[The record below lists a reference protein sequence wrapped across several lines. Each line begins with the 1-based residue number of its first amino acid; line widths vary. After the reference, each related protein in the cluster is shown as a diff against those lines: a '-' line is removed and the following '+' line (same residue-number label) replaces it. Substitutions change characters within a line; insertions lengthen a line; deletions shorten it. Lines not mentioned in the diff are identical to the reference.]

1 MRRCSCEKNMENIR
15 QPAKLAVV
23 LIGLLV
29 VGCESVP
36 PRDVIITRTDRE
48 MLAGARSLSDG
59 PGLRF
64 PYHDPFDVFELRCF
78 GLHPWSPEGER
89 HGGVDII
96 PHHHNV
102 TGNRMEKYHI
112 VAPADAVV
120 DRIVKGTTGAD
131 ARSLTVVLQY
141 NPYWY
146 GLLTFEPQSLD
157 EGVFMEQADSIRV
170 RTGWRVRRGDL
181 IGDLVV
187 CKFMPGIW
195 PHLHYGLLYKQPEH
209 TLDYICANYLD
220 IVRSN
225 GSHLPPTTGP
235 GSPLEA
241 KNLGIPS
248 TVFCPYEYSS
258 PRARACFDS
267 YPKRSARG
275 EYCPCVCA
283 YNSHDWGCGDPTCL
297 P

>member
-1 MRRCSCEKNMENIR
+1 MATMG
-15 QPAKLAVV
+15 QLAKLSVV

-29 VGCESVP
+29 AGCNSAP
-36 PRDVIITRTDRE
+36 PRETIVTRTDAE
-48 MLAGARSLSDG
+48 MLARARLLPDD

-64 PYHDPFDVFELRCF
+64 PYRDPFDVFEVRCF
-78 GLHPWSPEGER
+78 GLHPWSPSGER
-89 HGGVDII
+89 HGGIDII
-96 PHHHNV
+96 PHHQNV
-102 TGNRMEKYHI
+102 TGNRMEKYTI
-112 VAPADAVV
+112 VAPEDAVV

-157 EGVFMEQADSIRV
+157 EDVFVEQVESIRV
-170 RTGWRVRRGDL
+170 RAGERVRRGDL
-181 IGDLVV
+181 IGHLVV
-187 CKFMPGIW
+187 WKFIPGIW

-209 TLDYICANYLD
+209 TLDYIGANYLE
-220 IVRSN
+220 IARSD
-225 GSHLPPTTGP
+225 GSRLPPTTGP
-235 GSPLEA
+235 GSPWEAENLE
-241 KNLGIPS
+241 IPS

-275 EYCPCVCA
+275 DYCGGVCA
-283 YNSHDWGCGDPTCL
+283 YNSSDYDCGDTSCL
-297 P
+297 YCVPAP